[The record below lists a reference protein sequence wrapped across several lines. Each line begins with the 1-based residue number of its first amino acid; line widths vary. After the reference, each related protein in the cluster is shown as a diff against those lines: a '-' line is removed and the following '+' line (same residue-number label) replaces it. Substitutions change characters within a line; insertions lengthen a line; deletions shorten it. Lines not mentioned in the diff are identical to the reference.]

1 MTNRILL
8 ALNAVLLVA
17 VAFLF
22 YKVYSSPAAPE
33 APAAPSAAVP
43 AAKTVDPADTAK
55 APILAAGSGDGI
67 YYVNTDTLLAKYK
80 IFKTQK
86 AALEAKSKRI
96 EGEIS
101 RRAQA
106 LQADQQRE
114 MQKLQAGQMNEAQA
128 QEADA
133 RLRQRAAELEQY
145 RDEQTGA
152 LVEEERKQSEKLN
165 KTIQDFLKGFA
176 GRRGYKYVLGYT
188 TGGGILFAT
197 DSLDITDAV
206 VAGLNSK

>member
-8 ALNAVLLVA
+8 ALNALLLVA

-22 YKVYSSPAAPE
+22 YKVFSSPATSEPAE
-33 APAAPSAAVP
+33 APV
-43 AAKTVDPADTAK
+43 AAKEAKVNPADTAK
-55 APILAAGSGDGI
+55 APILAAGSGEGI
-67 YYVNTDTLLAKYK
+67 YYVNTDTLLARYK
-80 IFKTQK
+80 VFKTQK
-86 AALEAKSKRI
+86 AALESKSKRI

-101 RRAQA
+101 RRAQS

-133 RLRQRAAELEQY
+133 RLRQRAAELERY
-145 RDEQTGA
+145 RDEQTNA
-152 LVEEERKQSEKLN
+152 LVDEERKQSEKLN

-188 TGGGILFAT
+188 TGGGILFAN